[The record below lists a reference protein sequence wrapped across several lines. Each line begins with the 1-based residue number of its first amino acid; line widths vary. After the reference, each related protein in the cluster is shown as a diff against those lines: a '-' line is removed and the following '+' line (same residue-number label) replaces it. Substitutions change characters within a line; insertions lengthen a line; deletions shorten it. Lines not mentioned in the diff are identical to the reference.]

1 MQVTALYCGI
11 MSTEMPHIDPRG
23 PKLVYVVIAD
33 HLAARIEAGELKSDE
48 RIPGEIDIAANYG
61 VARMTAGRAVKEL
74 RERGLVYTV
83 RGKGT
88 FVA

>member
-1 MQVTALYCGI
+1 
-11 MSTEMPHIDPRG
+11 MSTELPKIDPKG
-23 PKLVYVVIAD
+23 PQLVYVVIAD
-33 HLAARIEAGELKSDE
+33 HIAARIAAGELKSNE
-48 RIPGEIDIAANYG
+48 RIPGEIEIASIYS

-88 FVA
+88 FVV

>member
-1 MQVTALYCGI
+1 MQATAVYCGS
-11 MSTEMPHIDPRG
+11 MSTEMPHIDPKG

-33 HLAARIEAGELKSDE
+33 HIEARIKAGELKSE
-48 RIPGEIDIAANYG
+48 NRIPGEIDIAAKYE

-74 RERGLVYTV
+74 RERGLVHTV

-88 FVA
+88 FVV